1 MVRCRTPSIVR
12 QGKLWKYQVENK
24 PDDKPKL
31 EVASWLEDVDGKQ
44 ETRYAFIDE
53 ADHKTEDS
61 LKAAKEKIF
70 AAFPGLKECT
80 NPAYHYEVNCLEYRP
95 GTGFRLLVA
104 CMFHSIRN

>member
-1 MVRCRTPSIVR
+1 M
-12 QGKLWKYQVENK
+12 GYQVENK

-61 LKAAKEKIF
+61 LKAANNKIF
-70 AAFPGLKECT
+70 AAFPGLKEVHESGISLTRSTVWTSSRDGGSGYSWHVCST
-80 NPAYHYEVNCLEYRP
+80 VYATKP
-95 GTGFRLLVA
+95 
-104 CMFHSIRN
+104 

>member
-1 MVRCRTPSIVR
+1 MEIS
-12 QGKLWKYQVENK
+12 GKNK

-70 AAFPGLKECT
+70 AAFPG
-80 NPAYHYEVNCLEYRP
+80 
-95 GTGFRLLVA
+95 
-104 CMFHSIRN
+104 